1 MSSIFQIRKGR
12 TSTIDAA
19 IFFAANGLQVES
31 FVLSAFNPK
40 RTFIGRK
47 CLNLGSSPQAQWL
60 RQSVGLRGSLIA
72 NINELVTAT
81 REAETPLVWVK
92 QEFSPDLSDA
102 PLEVKRGNISIV
114 ISGTSGAQILPELD
128 VRSSDNIIIKKRY
141 SAFFGTDLDHLLRSF
156 HCDTL
161 IVAGVNTHACIRA
174 TVVDAY
180 QRYCE
185 VILARECIESHDGE
199 HHDMS
204 LRYMDGKLGRGM
216 DNREIRSLLVVRP
229 S

>member
-1 MSSIFQIRKGR
+1 MIPVTLI
-12 TSTIDAA
+12 IDMQVD
-19 IFFAANGLQVES
+19 FFAHKRLSDGRGGLV
-31 FVLSAFNPK
+31 VNVNALA
-40 RTFIGRK
+40 
-47 CLNLGSSPQAQWL
+47 A
-60 RQSVGLRGSLIA
+60 
-72 NINELVTAT
+72 AT

-102 PLEVKRGNISIV
+102 SLEVKRSKISVV

-141 SAFFGTDLDHLLRSF
+141 SAFFGTDLDDLLRSF

-161 IVAGVNTHACIRA
+161 IVAGVNTHACIRT

-180 QRYCE
+180 QRDYD

-199 HHDMS
+199 HHEVS
-204 LRYMDGKLGRGM
+204 SRYMDGKLGRGM
-216 DNREIRSLLVVRP
+216 DNREIRSLLLNREI
-229 S
+229 